1 MVCMNEQA
9 ALSDGGTALSTTV
22 SGANRASVER
32 ETVAASCPLGA
43 LALAG
48 AWGAVAEEDMDTLIA
63 DIHARRAAGSGRC
76 AELSN

>member
-1 MVCMNEQA
+1 MP
-9 ALSDGGTALSTTV
+9 TTV

-48 AWGAVAEEDMDTLIA
+48 AWGAVADA
-63 DIHARRAAGSGRC
+63 DIDSLFADIYARRAESYGRRV
-76 AELSN
+76 ELAD